1 MPAVFDK
8 RRWFVGIVVMNRR
21 SSALPVCVA
30 VVLAALAAVFS
41 APTMA
46 KDLEGKLLWMLQTQA
61 NADETAPG
69 SMEAM
74 NELGLP

>member
-21 SSALPVCVA
+21 GSALPVCV
-30 VVLAALAAVFS
+30 AALAAVFS

-46 KDLEGKLLWMLQTQA
+46 KNLEDELLWMLQTQA
-61 NADETAPG
+61 NANETAPG
-69 SMEAM
+69 SMEVL
-74 NELGLP
+74 NKLGLP